1 MDKLRN
7 ASSKLGSINK
17 DSMLSKNDIGLI
29 KKKRNL
35 EKIKTFRFS
44 DDELKNL
51 EKIREL
57 VNQESKSYITDT
69 KIIRALIQ
77 IGTKLDANKILRAL
91 AEIL

>member
-1 MDKLRN
+1 MDKLKN
-7 ASSKLGSINK
+7 AVSKLGAINK
-17 DSMLSKNDIGLI
+17 ESSIPKNSIGI
-29 KKKRNL
+29 VKKRRNL

-51 EKIREL
+51 EMIRDL

-69 KIIRALIQ
+69 RIIRALIQ
-77 IGTKLDANKILRAL
+77 IGTKLEANKILKAL